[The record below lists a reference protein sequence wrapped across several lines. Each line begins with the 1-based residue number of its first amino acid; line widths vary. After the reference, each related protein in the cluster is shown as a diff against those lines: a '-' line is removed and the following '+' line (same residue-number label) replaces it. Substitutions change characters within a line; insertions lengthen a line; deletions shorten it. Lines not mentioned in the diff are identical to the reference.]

1 VLPTYLIG
9 LREGL
14 EATLIVSILL
24 GYVVRL
30 GRRDLLPRIWWG
42 IGLAVALSLGVG
54 AVLTFGTYGLT
65 TQAQEAIGGGLSIV
79 AVGFVTWMI
88 FWMVRN
94 STQLSKH
101 LRSDVDRAIGAGS
114 AIGIVLLAFLSVG
127 REGVETSLFIW
138 AAVQSAG
145 QSALAIGGAALG
157 IATAVALGVLL
168 SRGLLKVNL
177 GRFFTVTAGLLVIVA
192 AGVFSYGVH
201 DLQEANLL
209 PGVGNNAWQLSS
221 IVPLDSWY
229 GTLLKGTLNFSP
241 DATWLEVGAWLLYTA
256 AVGTAFVLALRHR
269 DTAPARVSAPATVA
283 AH

>member
-1 VLPTYLIG
+1 MLANYLIG

-42 IGLAVALSLGVG
+42 IGLAIALSLGVG
-54 AVLTFGTYGLT
+54 ALLTFGTYGLT
-65 TQAQEAIGGGLSIV
+65 TAAQEGIGGGLSIL

-94 STQLSKH
+94 GHRMSQSLH
-101 LRSDVDRAIGAGS
+101 ADMDRTIGTGS
-114 AIGIVLLAFLSVG
+114 AIGVVLLAFLSVG

-138 AAVQSAG
+138 AAVQSTG
-145 QSALAIGGAALG
+145 QSWLAIGGAALG
-157 IATAVALGVLL
+157 IATAVIVGVLL
-168 SRGLLKVNL
+168 SRGLLKINL
-177 GRFFTVTAGLLVIVA
+177 GRFFTITAGLLVIVA

-201 DLQEANLL
+201 DLQEANLV
-209 PGVGNNAWQLSS
+209 PGLTNYAWNVQNA
-221 IVPLDSWY
+221 IPLDSWY

-241 DATWLEVGAWLLYTA
+241 QATWLEVTAWVLYV
-256 AVGTAFVLALRHR
+256 AVIGTAFVLALRR
-269 DTAPARVSAPATVA
+269 RSLAPARRAPTTAVA
-283 AH
+283 R